1 MEEILTNLMFEVPS
15 DYTIEKITVTKD
27 SVENGAAPEIVHN
40 PDRVPVKIKMTQPK
54 RRARKDSAS

>member
-1 MEEILTNLMFEVPS
+1 MFEVPS
-15 DYTIEKITVTKD
+15 DYTIEKDHRYQKD